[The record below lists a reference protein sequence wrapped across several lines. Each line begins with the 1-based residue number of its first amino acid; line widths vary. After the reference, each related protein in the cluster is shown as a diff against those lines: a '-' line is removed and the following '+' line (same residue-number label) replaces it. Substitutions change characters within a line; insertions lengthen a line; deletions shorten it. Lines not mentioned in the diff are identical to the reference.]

1 LNYVKND
8 NTFSSAILLSQTKDS
23 KCPLPLEM
31 LEKLENESFRIW
43 LEKLEKNRFFLLG
56 LEKLD
61 FIFTPNNI

>member
-1 LNYVKND
+1 
-8 NTFSSAILLSQTKDS
+8 
-23 KCPLPLEM
+23 M